1 LGKIAQNNKLY
12 FKARDLSGRVEF
24 LVLEVEFEYI
34 KRNIEGGGNS
44 PGISD
49 ADVRKHREQT
59 GFDTLVVY
67 AVNDEY

>member
-1 LGKIAQNNKLY
+1 MVLG
-12 FKARDLSGRVEF
+12 VES
-24 LVLEVEFEYI
+24 EYI